1 MKDDL
6 FLLDFEDLK
15 YRRKKTTVYGKETV
29 VFHEGNRRFLHRM
42 QWRFGGKQK
51 TSSSKK
57 IGAKKTETSVTS
69 VTASMTR
76 CQTVTAILML

>member
-42 QWRFGGKQK
+42 QWRFGGK
-51 TSSSKK
+51 TENFIFKK
-57 IGAKKTETSVTS
+57 DRRKKN
-69 VTASMTR
+69 
-76 CQTVTAILML
+76 